1 MPYIDLDIEVY
12 EFVRACSKRDIKE
25 LIKEL
30 VDEGHLPK
38 EIYNEKG
45 EVKKEMIRR
54 TSSEIEFSNNLDK
67 LKEKYFSLSQEE
79 ELFLTKIF
87 NKYN

>member
-1 MPYIDLDIEVY
+1 MPNIDLDIEVY

-38 EIYNEKG
+38 DLYFENG
-45 EVKKEMIRR
+45 EVKKEMSRKL
-54 TSSEIEFSNNLDK
+54 SSEIDFEGKLDK
-67 LKEKYFSLSQEE
+67 LKTKYFSLNRDEE
-79 ELFLTKIF
+79 DFLEKIF
-87 NKYN
+87 RKHL

>member
-30 VDEGHLPK
+30 VEEGHLPK
-38 EIYNEKG
+38 DLYYENG
-45 EVKKEMIRR
+45 EVKKEMSRK
-54 TSSEIEFSNNLDK
+54 TASEIDFEEKLDK
-67 LKEKYFSLSQEE
+67 LKLKYFSLGRDEE
-79 ELFLTKIF
+79 ESLEKIF
-87 NKYN
+87 KRHL

>member
-30 VDEGHLPK
+30 VEEGHVPK
-38 EIYNEKG
+38 DLYYENG
-45 EVKKEMIRR
+45 EVKKEMSRK
-54 TSSEIEFSNNLDK
+54 TASEIDFEEKLDK
-67 LKEKYFSLSQEE
+67 LKLKYFSLGRDEE
-79 ELFLTKIF
+79 ESLEKIF
-87 NKYN
+87 KRHL

>member
-30 VDEGHLPK
+30 VEDGHLPK
-38 EIYNEKG
+38 DLYYENG
-45 EVKKEMIRR
+45 EVKKEINRK
-54 TSSEIEFSNNLDK
+54 TASEIDFEEKLDK
-67 LKEKYFSLSQEE
+67 LKLKYFSLGRDEE
-79 ELFLTKIF
+79 ESLEKIF
-87 NKYN
+87 QKHL

>member
-38 EIYNEKG
+38 DLYYENG
-45 EVKKEMIRR
+45 EVKKEMIRK
-54 TSSEIEFSNNLDK
+54 TSSEIEFSDNLDK
-67 LKEKYFSLSQEE
+67 LKEKYFSLNQEE
-79 ELFLTKIF
+79 EVSLSKIF
-87 NKYN
+87 KKYL

>member
-38 EIYNEKG
+38 DLYYENG
-45 EVKKEMIRR
+45 EVKKELNRK
-54 TSSEIEFSNNLDK
+54 TNSEIEFSDKLDK

-79 ELFLTKIF
+79 ELFLKTIF
-87 NKYN
+87 NKYI

>member
-38 EIYNEKG
+38 DLYFESG
-45 EVKKEMIRR
+45 EVKKEMNRK
-54 TSSEIEFSNNLDK
+54 TSSEIDFEDKLDK
-67 LKEKYFSLSQEE
+67 LKLKFFSLSKDEE
-79 ELFLTKIF
+79 ESLEKIF
-87 NKYN
+87 KRHL

>member
-30 VDEGHLPK
+30 VEEGHLPK
-38 EIYNEKG
+38 ENTFLLVET
-45 EVKKEMIRR
+45 KK
-54 TSSEIEFSNNLDK
+54 NL
-67 LKEKYFSLSQEE
+67 
-79 ELFLTKIF
+79 
-87 NKYN
+87 

>member
-30 VDEGHLPK
+30 VEEGHLPK
-38 EIYNEKG
+38 DLYYENG
-45 EVKKEMIRR
+45 EVKKEISRK
-54 TSSEIEFSNNLDK
+54 TGSEIEFEEKLDK
-67 LKEKYFSLSQEE
+67 LKTKYFSLGRDEE
-79 ELFLTKIF
+79 ESLEKIF
-87 NKYN
+87 KRHL

>member
-1 MPYIDLDIEVY
+1 MPNIDLDIEVY

-38 EIYNEKG
+38 DLYYENG
-45 EVKKEMIRR
+45 EVKKEMSRKL
-54 TSSEIEFSNNLDK
+54 SSEIDFEDKLDK
-67 LKEKYFSLSQEE
+67 LKTKYFSLNRDEE
-79 ELFLTKIF
+79 DFLEKIF
-87 NKYN
+87 RKHL

>member
-30 VDEGHLPK
+30 VDEGHLP
-38 EIYNEKG
+38 EALFNEKG
-45 EVKKEMIRR
+45 EVKKEMTRK
-54 TSSEIEFSNNLDK
+54 TSSEIDFEDKLDK
-67 LKEKYFSLSQEE
+67 LKLKFFSLSKDEE
-79 ELFLTKIF
+79 ESLEKIF
-87 NKYN
+87 KRHL

>member
-30 VDEGHLPK
+30 VEEGHLPK
-38 EIYNEKG
+38 DLYYENG
-45 EVKKEMIRR
+45 EVKKEISRK
-54 TSSEIEFSNNLDK
+54 TASEIDFEEKLDK
-67 LKEKYFSLSQEE
+67 LKLKYFSLGRDEE
-79 ELFLTKIF
+79 ESLEKIF
-87 NKYN
+87 KRHL

>member
-30 VDEGHLPK
+30 VEEGHLPK
-38 EIYNEKG
+38 DLYYENG
-45 EVKKEMIRR
+45 EVKKEISRK
-54 TSSEIEFSNNLDK
+54 TNSELEFADKLDK

-79 ELFLTKIF
+79 ELSLNNIF
-87 NKYN
+87 NKHL

>member
-1 MPYIDLDIEVY
+1 MPNIDLDIEVY

-38 EIYNEKG
+38 DLYFENG
-45 EVKKEMIRR
+45 EVKKEMSRKL
-54 TSSEIEFSNNLDK
+54 SSEIDFEDKLDK
-67 LKEKYFSLSQEE
+67 LKTKYFSLNRDEE
-79 ELFLTKIF
+79 DFLEKIF
-87 NKYN
+87 RKHL

>member
-1 MPYIDLDIEVY
+1 MPNIDLDIEVY

-38 EIYNEKG
+38 DLYFKNG
-45 EVKKEMIRR
+45 ELKKEMNRKL
-54 TSSEIEFSNNLDK
+54 SSEIDFEEKLDK
-67 LKEKYFSLSQEE
+67 LKTKYFSLNKDEE
-79 ELFLTKIF
+79 DSLEKIF
-87 NKYN
+87 KKHL

>member
-12 EFVRACSKRDIKE
+12 EFVRACTKSDIKE

-30 VDEGHLPK
+30 VDEGHLP
-38 EIYNEKG
+38 EGIYNKDG
-45 EVKKEMIRR
+45 EVKKEIGRK
-54 TSSEIEFSNNLDK
+54 TASEIDFAENLDK

-79 ELFLTKIF
+79 ELFLKTIF

>member
-30 VDEGHLPK
+30 VDEDHLPK

-45 EVKKEMIRR
+45 EVKKEMVRK
-54 TSSEIEFSNNLDK
+54 TSSEIEFSDNLDK
-67 LKEKYFSLSQEE
+67 LKEKYFSLNQEE
-79 ELFLTKIF
+79 EVSLSKIF
-87 NKYN
+87 KKYL

>member
-38 EIYNEKG
+38 DLYYENG
-45 EVKKEMIRR
+45 EVKKEMSRK
-54 TSSEIEFSNNLDK
+54 TASEIEFSNNLDK
-67 LKEKYFSLSQEE
+67 LKEKYFSLNQEE

>member
-1 MPYIDLDIEVY
+1 MPNIDFDIEVY

-38 EIYNEKG
+38 DLYFKNG
-45 EVKKEMIRR
+45 ELKKEMNRKL
-54 TSSEIEFSNNLDK
+54 SSEIDFEEKLDK
-67 LKEKYFSLSQEE
+67 LKTKYFSLNKDEE
-79 ELFLTKIF
+79 DSLEKIF
-87 NKYN
+87 KKHL

>member
-38 EIYNEKG
+38 DLYYENG
-45 EVKKEMIRR
+45 EVKKEMSRK
-54 TSSEIEFSNNLDK
+54 TASEIEFSNNLDK

>member
-30 VDEGHLPK
+30 VEEGHLPK
-38 EIYNEKG
+38 DLYYENG
-45 EVKKEMIRR
+45 EVKKELSRK
-54 TSSEIEFSNNLDK
+54 TASEIDFEEKLDK
-67 LKEKYFSLSQEE
+67 LKLKYFSLGRDEE
-79 ELFLTKIF
+79 ESLEKIF
-87 NKYN
+87 KRHL

>member
-30 VDEGHLPK
+30 VEEEHLPK